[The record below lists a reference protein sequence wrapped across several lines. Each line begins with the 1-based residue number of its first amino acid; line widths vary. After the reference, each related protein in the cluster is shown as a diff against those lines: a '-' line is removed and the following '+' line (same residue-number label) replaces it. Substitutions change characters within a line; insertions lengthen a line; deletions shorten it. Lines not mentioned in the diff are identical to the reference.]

1 MMHASAGSKN
11 LLASRAIQEALSDFR
26 QPKKTT
32 PVTIDDEEI
41 IPSEA
46 DDEMSDDGEDEQSNA
61 AAAVVVQKKKLE
73 RMERRAKKIQEMER
87 EEEEEAAK
95 RRINFSSES
104 GMDAEKKESAALL
117 PWWAQ
122 ERQVHDDLVEPAGTK
137 NLASEWKENLMMYD
151 NLGSRINIVLV
162 TGLVSVVHSTW
173 YYPYLPDQVQIC
185 LRETNFDWWCEVD
198 EGAIKLIA
206 EFAKGKE
213 QHPMEAFPISNKM
226 KMVST
231 SVVSTLCMNVVL
243 VGIMQF
249 LPWILSK
256 KALPPPSNVP
266 KDEVDS
272 RRIALLSMFGYWLGW
287 IGWTLNIF
295 VVAAN
300 HTKFRG
306 ILITY
311 EASIASDGAYD
322 NTGRGTDERELLVH
336 YLFFILSFFYAT
348 FLLINRIYQIHLKNF
363 QHITQEEMAASLKRI
378 EEKRRKGSMKNFKMD

>member
-1 MMHASAGSKN
+1 MIASAGSKN
-11 LLASRAIQEALSDFR
+11 SLASRAIQEALSDFR
-26 QPKKTT
+26 QPKRTT
-32 PVTIDDEEI
+32 PETIDDEKTV
-41 IPSEA
+41 PSEA
-46 DDEMSDDGEDEQSNA
+46 DDEMSDDGEDELSNA
-61 AAAVVVQKKKLE
+61 AVVAQKKLE
-73 RMERRAKKIQEMER
+73 RMESRAKKIQEMER
-87 EEEEEAAK
+87 EEKEE
-95 RRINFSSES
+95 
-104 GMDAEKKESAALL
+104 AALL

-122 ERQVHDDLVEPAGTK
+122 ERQVHDDPVEPAGTK

-151 NLGSRINIVLV
+151 NLGSRISIVLV

-249 LPWILSK
+249 LPWFLSK
-256 KALPPPSNVP
+256 KALPPPSDVP
-266 KDEVDS
+266 EDEVDS
-272 RRIALLSMFGYWLGW
+272 RRIALLSIFGYWLGW

-322 NTGRGTDERELLVH
+322 NTGRGTDERELLVQ
-336 YLFFILSFFYAT
+336 YLFFITSFLTAT

-378 EEKRRKGSMKNFKMD
+378 DEKRRKGSMKNFKMD